1 MVGEEVESYVE
12 DVIKVMKD
20 QVPELNSKSKVK
32 KLQWDQNKEKKKI
45 ELENQCEFKRESK
58 QETRSN

>member
-20 QVPELNSKSKVK
+20 QVPGLNSKSKVK